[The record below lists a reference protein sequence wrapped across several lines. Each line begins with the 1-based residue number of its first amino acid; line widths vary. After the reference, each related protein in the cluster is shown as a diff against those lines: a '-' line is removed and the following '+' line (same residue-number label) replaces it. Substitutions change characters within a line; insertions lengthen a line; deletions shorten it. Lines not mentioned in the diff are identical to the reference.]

1 MILWYIVVYP
11 LSVRQ
16 KYLTNNNKVVSS
28 EIKRISLQLVI
39 MISFKKLQII

>member
-1 MILWYIVVYP
+1 MIFWYIVVYP

-28 EIKRISLQLVI
+28 EIKQFCLS
-39 MISFKKLQII
+39 